1 VLVLD
6 SARGAIVVES
16 RDGASS
22 AIQLSGLVGP
32 VVGLAVAPDGNLFT
46 LDADATT
53 IFEFQA
59 DGTLLSTYDIADVD
73 LGDPQGIVIAP
84 SADPTDDPAK
94 QNLYVAEGGTEA
106 ASGVYEFELAATPL
120 ADSLQAAAVETAT
133 LVRTIEGS
141 ALNPD
146 SPDPSG
152 IGYNSS
158 LDRLVMT
165 DGEIEEEKNN
175 SYPYPGTNGWVF
187 TRNGSS
193 TSATFDTT
201 PHQCRAG
208 GSLVRNVEPVGV
220 AYNPD
225 SNTYFVVRDGSE
237 TLWELSASFSPLRCL
252 GLEAFGVADA
262 EGVAYGNGSVFI
274 ADGTGA

>member
-1 VLVLD
+1 M
-6 SARGAIVVES
+6 AES
-16 RDGASS
+16 SDGSTSS
-22 AIQLSGLVGP
+22 VIRLSGVEEP
-32 VVGLAVAPDGNLFT
+32 VSGLAVAPDGNLFT
-46 LDADATT
+46 LDVDATT
-53 IFEFQA
+53 IYEFRA
-59 DGTLLSTYDIADVD
+59 DGTLLATRDINDDGLRA
-73 LGDPQGIVIAP
+73 PQGLVLAP

-94 QNLYVAEGGTEA
+94 QNLYVADGGTDA
-106 ASGVYEFELAATPL
+106 ASAGVYEFELMATPL
-120 ADSLQAAAVETAT
+120 ADSVQAAAVESAT
-133 LVRTIEGS
+133 LVRTIEGA

-175 SYPYPGTNGWVF
+175 SYPYPGTNGWLF
-187 TRNGSS
+187 PRDGSS

-201 PHQCRAG
+201 NDECRAG

-220 AYNPD
+220 AYNPA

-237 TLWELSASFSPLRCL
+237 TLWELSASFAPL
-252 GLEAFGVADA
+252 
-262 EGVAYGNGSVFI
+262 
-274 ADGTGA
+274 